1 MKPRTLLKLCVW
13 FSTSL
18 HIVDLKWVKKISKGR
33 GRGRLR
39 SVICIMLILIKQIIF
54 CTDFFWSERVMVC
67 KCIFQVRSELTQV

>member
-1 MKPRTLLKLCVW
+1 MCMVFYVLTHSGFKVGKED
-13 FSTSL
+13 
-18 HIVDLKWVKKISKGR
+18 IEGKG

-54 CTDFFWSERVMVC
+54 CTDFFWSERVMVY

>member
-1 MKPRTLLKLCVW
+1 MCMVFYVLTHSGFKVGKED
-13 FSTSL
+13 
-18 HIVDLKWVKKISKGR
+18 IEGKG

-67 KCIFQVRSELTQV
+67 KCIFQVRSELIQV